1 MTISQTPVSTGGLQ
15 RQLLAALALALLVL
29 PGSVDPAA
37 AASSEACYRDAAQ
50 CTARCRVYDYACFA
64 GCDVILDLCLPV
76 AGNTGTLD
84 PGTGTGPVKP
94 RFPGQVAPLEGVLRQ

>member
-1 MTISQTPVSTGGLQ
+1 MMKIV
-15 RQLLAALALALLVL
+15 AAGVLALLVL
-29 PGSVDPAA
+29 PGSVRPAA
-37 AASSEACYRDAAQ
+37 AASSEACYRDAAR
-50 CTARCRVYDYACFA
+50 CTARCRVYDYECFA

-76 AGNTGTLD
+76 AGNIGATTGTLD